1 MVKVLI
7 VDDSILV
14 QQRLVDMLAE
24 IDGIEVVGEA
34 KDESEALS
42 KAIELIPDVI
52 ILDIRL
58 REGNG
63 INVLQKIKNN
73 GANSTVVIIIT
84 SYPYPQYRERCV
96 AAGADFFFSKSTEFD
111 KIPEVLKRLVIRS
124 NSRGTDLERTR
135 KGVS

>member
-1 MVKVLI
+1 MKVLI

-24 IDGIEVVGEA
+24 INGIEVVGEA
-34 KDESEALS
+34 KGESEALS
-42 KAIELIPDVI
+42 KALELVPDVV

-58 REGNG
+58 HEGNG
-63 INVLQKIKNN
+63 INVLQNIKNN
-73 GANSTVVIIIT
+73 STIVIIIT
-84 SYPYPQYRERCV
+84 SYPYPQYRNRCV

-111 KIPEVLKRLVIRS
+111 KIPEVLERLVIRS

>member
-1 MVKVLI
+1 MVKILI

-14 QQRLVDMLAE
+14 QQRLVDLLAE
-24 IDGIEVVGEA
+24 IDGIEVVGKA
-34 KDESEALS
+34 RGESEALS
-42 KAIELIPDVI
+42 KVIGLVPDVV

-58 REGNG
+58 LEGNG
-63 INVLQKIKNN
+63 INVLQNIKND
-73 GANSTVVIIIT
+73 GANSTIVIIIT
-84 SYPYPQYRERCV
+84 SYPYPQYRNRCM

-135 KGVS
+135 RG

>member
-1 MVKVLI
+1 VKVLI

-24 IDGIEVVGEA
+24 IDGIEVVGKA
-34 KDESEALS
+34 KGESEALS
-42 KAIELIPDVI
+42 EAIELVPDVV

-63 INVLQKIKNN
+63 INLLQKIKNDS
-73 GANSTVVIIIT
+73 ANTVVIIIT
-84 SYPYPQYRERCV
+84 SYPYPQYRNRCA

-111 KIPEVLKRLVIRS
+111 KIPEVLKRLVVRS
-124 NSRGTDLERTR
+124 NSRVSDLERTR

>member
-24 IDGIEVVGEA
+24 IDGIEVVGKA
-34 KDESEALS
+34 KGESEALS
-42 KAIELIPDVI
+42 KALELVPDVV

-58 REGNG
+58 HEGNG
-63 INVLQKIKNN
+63 INVLQKIKNDS
-73 GANSTVVIIIT
+73 ANTVVIIIT

-124 NSRGTDLERTR
+124 NS
-135 KGVS
+135 